1 MEFLYFPEDKSEYI
15 PGIISIIIIFILSIL
30 IVWLLMKASRKQVDS
45 LNDQGY
51 PMVYD
56 RGETRK
62 KPGQQDAAENPNTP
76 QEPNEP
82 NGSPTKKP

>member
-62 KPGQQDAAENPNTP
+62 KSDPHDATQNPNTTK
-76 QEPNEP
+76 EPNEP
-82 NGSPTKKP
+82 NGPPTKKP

>member
-62 KPGQQDAAENPNTP
+62 TSDQHDATKNPNTP

-82 NGSPTKKP
+82 NGPPTKKP

>member
-1 MEFLYFPEDKSEYI
+1 MEFLYFPDDKSEYI

-62 KPGQQDAAENPNTP
+62 KSDQQAPTQKPNTP
-76 QEPNEP
+76 EEPIEP
-82 NGSPTKKP
+82 NGTPTKKP

>member
-1 MEFLYFPEDKSEYI
+1 MEFLYFPDDKSEYI

-30 IVWLLMKASRKQVDS
+30 IVRLLMKASRKQVDS

-56 RGETRK
+56 RGETREVSGEQAPQR
-62 KPGQQDAAENPNTP
+62 KPDTP
-76 QEPNEP
+76 EEPNEQNEP
-82 NGSPTKKP
+82 PTKKP

>member
-1 MEFLYFPEDKSEYI
+1 MEFLHFPEDKSEYI

-62 KPGQQDAAENPNTP
+62 KSDHQDAKKNSNTP
-76 QEPNEP
+76 HEPNEP
-82 NGSPTKKP
+82 NGPPTKKP

>member
-51 PMVYD
+51 PMIYD
-56 RGETRK
+56 RGETRN
-62 KPGQQDAAENPNTP
+62 KPGQKDATQNPNTP

-82 NGSPTKKP
+82 NGPPTKKP